1 MAISTAVGL
10 DRRSTIIGYGLGAG
24 NFANVTPHL
33 PMSILVLGQANT
45 DKVSGLDMDTIE
57 RHLTAK
63 AVGEKYGF
71 GSPMHRAMKILK
83 PLGSDGVGG
92 ISVFFAAQSDSGLTA
107 TVKEITVTG
116 TVIKNGEII
125 IEIGGRSTIDGAS
138 LVVPVLIGETADDV
152 MIKIADAVTNCTSCE
167 YSAGFTSMDTE
178 VVLTSKFKG
187 INSLVRLDVSLSVTG
202 TGLTIATSETAG
214 TGSASVYDSLEA
226 IGDKWI
232 PMLLNTYSVESVSIL
247 NEIQDF
253 NGMPGDTPTGR
264 YSGLI
269 MKPFVS
275 FTGVITEDDF
285 DEALLFGS
293 SNVDEVTHSFAPSP
307 ASKGSCY
314 ESAAWVVLRE
324 SVLANNDPS
333 KDVINMSIEMPEPFD
348 LSFAQ
353 PNYDQRDFW
362 CRAGVSTS
370 TWDESTG
377 KYVIKDLITTYRV
390 DTEVEP
396 AFRWV
401 RDVYIDFNM
410 KFKYYLMQVNQ
421 VIGKIIVPDGATVP
435 SNNSGNSISPKVF
448 RSLVL
453 ELIDE
458 MESDGLI
465 TDRGF
470 SKASLEVEIDSTN
483 PNRFNCTFSY
493 KRTGIARITSTNV
506 LAGHF
511 FGN

>member
-10 DRRSTIIGYGLGAG
+10 DRRSTIIGFGLGAG
-24 NFANVTPHL
+24 NFATATRHL
-33 PMSILVLGQANT
+33 PMSIVVLGQANT
-45 DKVSGLDMDTIE
+45 DKVSGIDLDKIE

-63 AVGEKYGF
+63 EVGEKYGY
-71 GSPMHRAMKILK
+71 GSPMHRAMRILK

-92 ISVFFAAQSDSGLTA
+92 IPVFFAAQSDAGLTA

-125 IEIGGRSTIDGAS
+125 IEIGGRKTLDGAS

-152 MIKIADAVTNCTSCE
+152 MLKIADAITNCTSCE
-167 YSAGFTSMDTE
+167 YSAGFVTLDTE

-187 INSLVRLDVSLSVTG
+187 INSLVRLDVSISVTG
-202 TGLTIATSETAG
+202 TGLTIATTEVPG
-214 TGSASVYDSLEA
+214 TGSPTVTASLNE
-226 IGDKWI
+226 IGEKWI
-232 PMLLNTYSVESVSIL
+232 PMLLNTYSVESDLIL
-247 NEIQDF
+247 DEIQSF

-275 FTGVITEDDF
+275 LTGVITENDF
-285 DEALLFGS
+285 TEALAYGAV
-293 SNVDEVTHSFAPSP
+293 NIDEVTHSFAPVP

-314 ESAAWVVLRE
+314 EAAAWVALRE

-333 KDVINMSIEMPEPFD
+333 KDIINMSIEMPEPFD
-348 LSFAQ
+348 LSLSQ
-353 PNYDQRDFW
+353 PSYDVRDVW
-362 CRAGVSTS
+362 CRSGVSTS

-421 VIGKIIVPDGATVP
+421 VIGKVIVPDDATVP
-435 SNNSGNSISPKVF
+435 SNIASNVISPKVF

-453 ELIDE
+453 DLIDQ
-458 MESDGLI
+458 MEADGLI
-465 TDRGF
+465 TDREF
-470 SKASLEVEIDSTN
+470 SKASLVVEIDSTN
-483 PNRFNCTFSY
+483 PNRFNCTFDY
-493 KRTGIARITSTNV
+493 KRTGIARISSTNV
-506 LAGHF
+506 RAGHF